1 MGRKG
6 FTLIEV
12 IATLVIISIIAVAIM
27 KGISPTLS
35 SSKEEAYNLMKK
47 NIITASYS
55 YVDECEANLINCSF
69 SFHENN
75 RFTASILRD
84 SGYFNNLTSPIDN
97 RDLGNCL
104 IIEATKENG
113 VVKIDLIDECY

>member
-12 IATLVIISIIAVAIM
+12 VATLVIISIIVVAIV

-47 NIITASYS
+47 NIITASYN
-55 YVDECEANLINCSF
+55 YVDECEANLINCNF
-69 SFHENN
+69 SFDENN
-75 RFTASILRD
+75 RFTASVLSS
-84 SGYFNNLTSPIDN
+84 SGYFKDLTSPIDN
-97 RDLGNCL
+97 KDLGNCL
-104 IIEATKENG
+104 IIEAIKDNG
-113 VVKIDLIDECY
+113 VVKIDLIDNCY